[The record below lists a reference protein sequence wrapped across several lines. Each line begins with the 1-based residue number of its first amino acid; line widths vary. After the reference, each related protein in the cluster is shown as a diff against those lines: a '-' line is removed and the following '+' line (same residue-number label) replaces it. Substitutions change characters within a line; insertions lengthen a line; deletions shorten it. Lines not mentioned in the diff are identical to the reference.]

1 MKITR
6 ENYEAYYLDYLEGT
20 LSKNELE
27 IFTTFIQENP
37 DLKMDDNL
45 LPTFHTDEQIILPT
59 DIQAKIKAIPSLET
73 EFSKLAIGEIE
84 GILTPTEHTKF
95 ENLLKENMRY
105 ENEFKLY
112 QQTKLVADKNIQ
124 FPAKLKLKKGR
135 IISIRPIISI
145 LVAAS
150 VLVLIYLNFTPNNLE
165 SKQKI
170 AELNKT
176 ITSKKR
182 IENEPIITE
191 VKNNKSTQKSINK
204 IIAKSLDKK
213 LIIFTDGNSIHKT
226 IAFTELT
233 LPTTSPK
240 DSIIQTEITQIEIAK
255 TEKLPNSLFNTIQ
268 SKNNL
273 YESIFNKTLENLK
286 ELKGVFSLKLSKVQK
301 EDILAESINLHTR
314 ISDANY
320 NAIQKLEKYKQRII
334 SQFNILIATKA
345 N

>member
-124 FPAKLKLKKGR
+124 FPAKLKLTER
-135 IISIRPIISI
+135 I
-145 LVAAS
+145 
-150 VLVLIYLNFTPNNLE
+150 
-165 SKQKI
+165 
-170 AELNKT
+170 
-176 ITSKKR
+176 
-182 IENEPIITE
+182 
-191 VKNNKSTQKSINK
+191 
-204 IIAKSLDKK
+204 
-213 LIIFTDGNSIHKT
+213 
-226 IAFTELT
+226 
-233 LPTTSPK
+233 
-240 DSIIQTEITQIEIAK
+240 
-255 TEKLPNSLFNTIQ
+255 
-268 SKNNL
+268 
-273 YESIFNKTLENLK
+273 
-286 ELKGVFSLKLSKVQK
+286 
-301 EDILAESINLHTR
+301 
-314 ISDANY
+314 
-320 NAIQKLEKYKQRII
+320 
-334 SQFNILIATKA
+334 
-345 N
+345 